1 MLDFGQLVFDWD
13 DGNSRKSLEKHGVNQ
28 QEAEQVFV
36 DPRVLVL
43 VDEKHSADEPRF
55 HAFGKTMTGRL
66 LQVTFTLRQNE
77 TLIRVISSRNMS
89 RKEKVRYEQEA

>member
-1 MLDFGQLVFDWD
+1 MLDFGQLGFDWD
-13 DGNSRKSLEKHGVNQ
+13 DGNSNKSLDKHGVSQ

-43 VDEKHSADEPRF
+43 VDEKHSGEEQRF
-55 HAFGKTMTGRL
+55 HAYGRTSL
-66 LQVTFTLRQNE
+66 GRWLQVSFTLRRNE

-89 RKEKVRYEQEA
+89 RKERARYEQET

>member
-1 MLDFGQLVFDWD
+1 MLDFGQLGFDWD
-13 DGNSRKSLEKHGVNQ
+13 DGNSNKSLDKHGVSQ

-43 VDEKHSADEPRF
+43 VDEKHSGEEQRF
-55 HAFGKTMTGRL
+55 HAYGRTAL
-66 LQVTFTLRQNE
+66 GRWLQVSFTLRRNE

-89 RKEKVRYEQEA
+89 RKERARYEQET